1 MSNYKV
7 VIVAGGTG
15 GHLYPSMVIVDELTK
30 RGVEVLLF
38 IKRKINLE
46 GITSAKIKQAEI
58 NIRGWDKKLVSLP
71 FVIIPLLIAFFKS
84 LYYLY
89 KFSPTSVLAF
99 GSYLSLPVGCAVYL
113 LRIPLFIHEQN
124 LVPGLANK
132 ILANIANKIMITFD
146 KTREYIKQKYRNKV
160 ILVGLPIRKNIS
172 NVSKEE
178 ALRYFS
184 FSQQYNTLLVFGGS
198 QGAHNINLNVLNI
211 LPYLSNYQLIWI
223 TGKNDYEWILNKF
236 SSLNLKNKDLI
247 RIFDYIENMELTY
260 SVADVVICRS
270 GASTLAEL
278 TKCKL
283 PAILIPYPYA
293 TDDHQAMNAYYLKAY
308 KLAEVIPDKELTADR
323 LITSI
328 TNLIKEKD
336 RIKAYYTNNKL
347 DLSAKIENIIS
358 LLI

>member
-1 MSNYKV
+1 
-7 VIVAGGTG
+7 
-15 GHLYPSMVIVDELTK
+15 
-30 RGVEVLLF
+30 
-38 IKRKINLE
+38 
-46 GITSAKIKQAEI
+46 
-58 NIRGWDKKLVSLP
+58 
-71 FVIIPLLIAFFKS
+71 
-84 LYYLY
+84 
-89 KFSPTSVLAF
+89 
-99 GSYLSLPVGCAVYL
+99 
-113 LRIPLFIHEQN
+113 
-124 LVPGLANK
+124 VPGLANK

-336 RIKAYYTNNKL
+336 HIKAYYTNNKL